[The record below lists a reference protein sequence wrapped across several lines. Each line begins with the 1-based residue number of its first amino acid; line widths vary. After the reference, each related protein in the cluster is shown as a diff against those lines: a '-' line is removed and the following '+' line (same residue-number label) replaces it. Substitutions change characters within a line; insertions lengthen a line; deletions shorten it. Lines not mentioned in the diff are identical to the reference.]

1 MNDYRFTRY
10 GDAFCVRRKEDDVC
24 VGTVKRDADGKWLAM
39 GHEFRCRREAAEYL
53 MERAR

>member
-10 GDAFCVRRKEDDVC
+10 GEAFCVRRKEDDVC

-39 GHEFRCRREAAEYL
+39 GHEFRFRREAAEYL